1 MSLQSPQYR
10 IGDAA
15 RLSGIPAASI
25 RYYEKEGLLPEQA
38 RAGNQYRLYTD
49 DEIHRLRFVRLCR
62 AMDMSLGEVRTLL
75 ALDHRA
81 AQGDAHAACV
91 TLDEHLEHVRTRL
104 AELQTLEQELLSL
117 RGRCDGTGGHCH
129 VIEALHERADA
140 EPVPPR
146 SPHTSAMSDVE
157 SRGCPAMIKA

>member
-1 MSLQSPQYR
+1 MSVQSPVYR

-25 RYYEKEGLLPEQA
+25 RYYEKEGLLPAQS
-38 RAGNQYRLYTD
+38 RADNQYRLYND

-62 AMDMSLGEVRTLL
+62 AMDMSLDEVRTLL
-75 ALDHRA
+75 ALETTSENDGHT
-81 AQGDAHAACV
+81 ACV

-117 RGRCDGTGGHCH
+117 RSRCDGMGGHCH
-129 VIEALHERADA
+129 VITALHERADA
-140 EPVPPR
+140 EPVPAPQPVHKR
-146 SPHTSAMSDVE
+146 HV
-157 SRGCPAMIKA
+157 

>member
-1 MSLQSPQYR
+1 MSVQSPQYR

-25 RYYEKEGLLPEQA
+25 RYYEKEGLLPAQS
-38 RAGNQYRLYTD
+38 RADNQYRLYND

-75 ALDHRA
+75 ALDGAEER
-81 AQGDAHAACV
+81 DAHAACV

-104 AELQTLEQELLSL
+104 NELQTLEQELLSL
-117 RGRCDGTGGHCH
+117 RGRCDGAGGHCH

-140 EPVPPR
+140 EPVPP
-146 SPHTSAMSDVE
+146 PQ
-157 SRGCPAMIKA
+157 PAHKRHV